1 MKLRVHVT
9 KIMEVETA
17 NPIFEELLKIHRA
30 GGVGTS
36 DQYSEGCN
44 VIEGITGYPAF
55 ESGTDFNEF
64 VTCVYTA
71 DGEEAILEM

>member
-1 MKLRVHVT
+1 MKLRVLVQ
-9 KIMEVETA
+9 KIMEVETS
-17 NPIFEELLKIHRA
+17 NPIFEELLAIHRA

-36 DQYSEGCN
+36 DQYSEGCV

-55 ESGTDFNEF
+55 EAETEFNET
-64 VTCVYTA
+64 VVGVYTA

>member
-1 MKLRVHVT
+1 MKLRVYVT
-9 KIMEVETA
+9 KIMEVETS
-17 NPIFEELLKIHRA
+17 NPIFEEMLKIHRA

-64 VTCVYTA
+64 VTGVYTA